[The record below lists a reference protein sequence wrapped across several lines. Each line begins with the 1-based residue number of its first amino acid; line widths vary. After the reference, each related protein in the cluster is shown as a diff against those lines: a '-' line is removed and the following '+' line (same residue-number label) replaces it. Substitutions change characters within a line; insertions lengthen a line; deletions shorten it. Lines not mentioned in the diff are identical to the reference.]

1 MRIKLRSIVLGLL
14 LAGTLPGC
22 REPVP
27 PKPIRPVRVMIVG
40 DTATFGK
47 GTIPGRAKATQ
58 EVNLSFRVSGP
69 LIELAI
75 DVGTVVKQDDVIAR
89 IDPKDFQV
97 ALESAQA
104 ALEKSQANLD
114 AMREGARPE
123 EMEQLKAAV
132 SRAQAEYGRALA
144 EYQRAAQL
152 VKDKVV
158 SASEFDRKRQVALK
172 AQADL
177 RTAQEDLRIGEVGAR
192 KEDIQAQEAEI
203 RDLQAAVEGATDQLR
218 YTELK
223 APFSGVVSSK
233 YVDNFETVHANQQI
247 VRLLDISKIEMVV
260 HLPERAMPNLKY
272 VRDIKCRFDQFR
284 NIEIPAEIKEIGHEA
299 SKTTRTYPVTLI
311 MDQPDAQNV
320 TILPGMAGE
329 AWGRANLPDDAARRG
344 VEVLTGAVFT
354 PETEKQNHVWIVDPQ
369 TRTVRRQAVTV
380 GELTETGIHVQTGL
394 KPGDMIV
401 TAGVYSLHEGQQ
413 VRLPEA
419 VVPET
424 ESPMEPE
431 SSTQPESP
439 TPEVEGA
446 IDS

>member
-1 MRIKLRSIVLGLL
+1 MRIKLLSIALGLL

-22 REPVP
+22 SKPVP

-40 DTATFGK
+40 DTAIFGK

-69 LIELAI
+69 LIELPV
-75 DVGTVVKQDDVIAR
+75 DVGTVVEQDDVIAR

-97 ALESAQA
+97 TLESTRA
-104 ALEKSQANLD
+104 ALAKSQANLD
-114 AMREGARPE
+114 AMRQGARPE
-123 EMEQLKAAV
+123 EIAQLQAAV
-132 SRAQAEYGRALA
+132 QRTQAEYARALG
-144 EYQRAAQL
+144 EYQRAAKL
-152 VKDKVV
+152 IKDKVI
-158 SASEFDRKRQVALK
+158 SATEYDRKYQTALK

-203 RDLQAAVEGATDQLR
+203 RDLESAVEAATDQLR

-223 APFSGVVSSK
+223 APFSGVVSTK
-233 YVDNFETVHANQQI
+233 YVENFETVHANQQI

-272 VRDIKCRFDQFR
+272 VQDIKCRFDQFR

-311 MDQPDAQNV
+311 MDQPAAENV

-329 AWGRANLPDDAARRG
+329 AWGRANRPDDAARQG

-354 PETEKQNHVWIVDPQ
+354 PDTEKQNYVWIVDRQ

-380 GELTETGIHVQTGL
+380 GELTETGILVQTGL
-394 KPGDMIV
+394 KSGDLVV

-413 VRLPEA
+413 VRLPEE
-419 VVPET
+419 VVSET
-424 ESPMEPE
+424 ESPTQPE
-431 SSTQPESP
+431 SSTRRESP